1 MDATISVVCYKSK
14 TLSNGEHPLMLRISK
29 DGKKKYQSLGIS
41 VNPKFWDFQKNKPKP
56 KCPNLEY
63 LQKIILDKKLE
74 LQKKKLEIKSD
85 QKEYS
90 AATLLEAN
98 ANLLVAKTVDCFYKE
113 IIAQCEINNKCGNR
127 LVYLNSYNSLKRF
140 TNGKLEIPFNSINV
154 AWLEKYEKW
163 LRSNGNKETTIS
175 LMFRTLTL
183 KEIKNDYRAYITDWY
198 KESVFVG
205 NCCYNDMG
213 DTLYVSQINNGA
225 VGGTPISYEE
235 SVSVNVD
242 VNFDDFLTQI
252 SALRI
257 NYKTYKNVWYTKHK
271 LPFEIFSDTK
281 RECTLL
287 DNSTNIWKYKLD
299 LLYYD
304 GTKKDYTF
312 YLNIENGTISETQD
326 VSPIVGSWV
335 YITDEG
341 YKEIITF
348 YSDNTGRWESVNI
361 HDNTSNSDPFTY
373 TMDDKED
380 KFIIDFGDNSPETYY
395 YNISDN
401 KMKLMYEDGHVEL
414 YTKQ

>member
-1 MDATISVVCYKSK
+1 MK
-14 TLSNGEHPLMLRISK
+14 TLRLLTASLLIAVCAGFSSCGDEELEEFQLDEMYSTGDSFSTYGLNIKDYECRGSFYFGNINHFSGLKNNHLWISSYDRTTK
-29 DGKKKYQSLGIS
+29 EKLWEWTDSRT
-41 VNPKFWDFQKNKPKP
+41 F
-56 KCPNLEY
+56 
-63 LQKIILDKKLE
+63 DKKRTVHVGYGE
-74 LQKKKLEIKSD
+74 YKDIEISSITTYGACAKNNIFVASVGYGGESYG
-85 QKEYS
+85 EYNILFKT
-90 AATLLEAN
+90 AT
-98 ANLLVAKTVDCFYKE
+98 
-113 IIAQCEINNKCGNR
+113 GN
-127 LVYLNSYNSLKRF
+127 
-140 TNGKLEIPFNSINV
+140 
-154 AWLEKYEKW
+154 
-163 LRSNGNKETTIS
+163 
-175 LMFRTLTL
+175 L
-183 KEIKNDYRAYITDWY
+183 KEIRNEYPAYITDWY

-205 NCCYNDMG
+205 NCCYNDLG
-213 DTLYVSQINNGA
+213 DTIYVSQVNNGA
-225 VGGTPISYEE
+225 VSGTPISYEE
-235 SVSVNVD
+235 TIIVSD
-242 VNFDDFLTQI
+242 YQQQLTA
-252 SALRI
+252 SRI
-257 NYKTYKNVWYTKHK
+257 NYKTYKSVWNTEYR
-271 LPFEIFSDTK
+271 LPFEIFPDTK
-281 RECTLL
+281 KEYVLL

-348 YSDNTGRWESVNI
+348 YSDNTGRWELVNI
-361 HDNTSNSDPFTY
+361 HDNTFNLDPFTY

>member
-1 MDATISVVCYKSK
+1 MKTFRLLTASLLIAVCAGLGSCGDDKLDDFQLEVMFPNGDSFSTYGLNLRDYECYGSYYWSNINHFSGLKNNHLWISSYDRTTKEKLWEWTDNRTFDKKRTVHVGYGEYKDIEISSITTYGACAK
-14 TLSNGEHPLMLRISK
+14 NNIFVASVSYNGE
-29 DGKKKYQSLGIS
+29 
-41 VNPKFWDFQKNKPKP
+41 
-56 KCPNLEY
+56 
-63 LQKIILDKKLE
+63 
-74 LQKKKLEIKSD
+74 
-85 QKEYS
+85 
-90 AATLLEAN
+90 
-98 ANLLVAKTVDCFYKE
+98 
-113 IIAQCEINNKCGNR
+113 
-127 LVYLNSYNSLKRF
+127 SYNEDNILFK
-140 TNGKLEIPFNSINV
+140 TAAG
-154 AWLEKYEKW
+154 
-163 LRSNGNKETTIS
+163 
-175 LMFRTLTL
+175 TL

>member
-1 MDATISVVCYKSK
+1 MK
-14 TLSNGEHPLMLRISK
+14 TLRLLTASLLIAVCAGFSSCGDEELEEFQLDEMYSTGDSFSTYGLNIKDYECRGSFYFGNINHFSGLKNNHLWISSYDRTTKEKLWEWTDSRTFDKKRTVHVGYGEYKDIEISSITTYGACAKNNIFVASVSYNGE
-29 DGKKKYQSLGIS
+29 
-41 VNPKFWDFQKNKPKP
+41 
-56 KCPNLEY
+56 
-63 LQKIILDKKLE
+63 
-74 LQKKKLEIKSD
+74 
-85 QKEYS
+85 
-90 AATLLEAN
+90 
-98 ANLLVAKTVDCFYKE
+98 
-113 IIAQCEINNKCGNR
+113 
-127 LVYLNSYNSLKRF
+127 SYNENNILFK
-140 TNGKLEIPFNSINV
+140 TAAG
-154 AWLEKYEKW
+154 
-163 LRSNGNKETTIS
+163 
-175 LMFRTLTL
+175 TL

-312 YLNIENGTISETQD
+312 YLNIENGTISETQN

>member
-1 MDATISVVCYKSK
+1 M
-14 TLSNGEHPLMLRISK
+14 
-29 DGKKKYQSLGIS
+29 
-41 VNPKFWDFQKNKPKP
+41 
-56 KCPNLEY
+56 
-63 LQKIILDKKLE
+63 KIFRLL
-74 LQKKKLEIKSD
+74 
-85 QKEYS
+85 
-90 AATLLEAN
+90 AAS
-98 ANLLVAKTVDCFYKE
+98 LLVAVCAGFSSCGDDELEEHQTEVMFIDGDSFSTYGLNFRDYECYGSFHWGNINHFSGLKNNHLWISSYDRTTKEKLWEWTDNRTFDKKRTVHVGYGEYKDIE
-113 IIAQCEINNKCGNR
+113 ISSITTYGACAKNNIF
-127 LVYLNSYNSLKRF
+127 VASVSYNGESYNEDNILFK
-140 TNGKLEIPFNSINV
+140 TAAG
-154 AWLEKYEKW
+154 
-163 LRSNGNKETTIS
+163 
-175 LMFRTLTL
+175 TL

>member
-1 MDATISVVCYKSK
+1 MK
-14 TLSNGEHPLMLRISK
+14 TLRLLTASLLIAVCAGFSSCGNEELEEFQLDEMYSTGDSFSTYGLNIKDYECRGSFYFGNINHFSGLKNNHLWISSYDRTTK
-29 DGKKKYQSLGIS
+29 EKLWEWTDSRT
-41 VNPKFWDFQKNKPKP
+41 F
-56 KCPNLEY
+56 
-63 LQKIILDKKLE
+63 DKKRTVHVGYGE
-74 LQKKKLEIKSD
+74 YKDIEISSITTYGACAKNNIFVASVGYGGESYG
-85 QKEYS
+85 EYNILFKT
-90 AATLLEAN
+90 AT
-98 ANLLVAKTVDCFYKE
+98 
-113 IIAQCEINNKCGNR
+113 GN
-127 LVYLNSYNSLKRF
+127 
-140 TNGKLEIPFNSINV
+140 
-154 AWLEKYEKW
+154 
-163 LRSNGNKETTIS
+163 
-175 LMFRTLTL
+175 L
-183 KEIKNDYRAYITDWY
+183 KEIRNEYPAYITDWY

-205 NCCYNDMG
+205 NCCYNDLG
-213 DTLYVSQINNGA
+213 DTIYVSQVNNGA
-225 VGGTPISYEE
+225 VSGTPISYEE
-235 SVSVNVD
+235 TIIVSD
-242 VNFDDFLTQI
+242 YQQQLTA
-252 SALRI
+252 SRI
-257 NYKTYKNVWYTKHK
+257 NYKTYKSVWNTEYR
-271 LPFEIFSDTK
+271 LPFEIFPDTK
-281 RECTLL
+281 KEYVLL

-312 YLNIENGTISETQD
+312 YLNIENGTISETQN

-361 HDNTSNSDPFTY
+361 HDNTFNLDPFTY

>member
-1 MDATISVVCYKSK
+1 MK
-14 TLSNGEHPLMLRISK
+14 TLRLLTTSLLIAVCAGFSSCGDEELEEFQLDEMYSTGDSFSTYGLNIKDYECRGSFYFGNINHFSGLKNNHLWISSYDRTTK
-29 DGKKKYQSLGIS
+29 EKLWEWTDSRT
-41 VNPKFWDFQKNKPKP
+41 F
-56 KCPNLEY
+56 
-63 LQKIILDKKLE
+63 DKKRTVHVGYGE
-74 LQKKKLEIKSD
+74 YKDIEISSITTYGACAKNNIFVASVGYGGESYG
-85 QKEYS
+85 EYNILFKT
-90 AATLLEAN
+90 AT
-98 ANLLVAKTVDCFYKE
+98 
-113 IIAQCEINNKCGNR
+113 GN
-127 LVYLNSYNSLKRF
+127 
-140 TNGKLEIPFNSINV
+140 
-154 AWLEKYEKW
+154 
-163 LRSNGNKETTIS
+163 
-175 LMFRTLTL
+175 L
-183 KEIKNDYRAYITDWY
+183 KEIRNEYPAYITDWY

-205 NCCYNDMG
+205 NCCYNDLG
-213 DTLYVSQINNGA
+213 DTIYVSQVNNGA
-225 VGGTPISYEE
+225 VSGTPISYEE
-235 SVSVNVD
+235 TIIVSD
-242 VNFDDFLTQI
+242 YQQQLTA
-252 SALRI
+252 SRI
-257 NYKTYKNVWYTKHK
+257 NYKTYKSVWNTEYR
-271 LPFEIFSDTK
+271 LPFEIFPDTK
-281 RECTLL
+281 KEYVLL

-361 HDNTSNSDPFTY
+361 HDNTFNLDPFTY

>member
-1 MDATISVVCYKSK
+1 MKTFRLLTASLLIAVCAGLGSCGDDKLDDFQLEVMFPNGDSFSTYGLNLRDYECYGSYCWGNINHFSGLKNNHLWISSYDRTTKEKLWEWTDNRTFDKKRTVHVGYGEYKDIEISSITTYGACAK
-14 TLSNGEHPLMLRISK
+14 NNIFVASVSYNGE
-29 DGKKKYQSLGIS
+29 
-41 VNPKFWDFQKNKPKP
+41 
-56 KCPNLEY
+56 
-63 LQKIILDKKLE
+63 
-74 LQKKKLEIKSD
+74 
-85 QKEYS
+85 
-90 AATLLEAN
+90 
-98 ANLLVAKTVDCFYKE
+98 
-113 IIAQCEINNKCGNR
+113 
-127 LVYLNSYNSLKRF
+127 SYNEDNILFK
-140 TNGKLEIPFNSINV
+140 TAAG
-154 AWLEKYEKW
+154 
-163 LRSNGNKETTIS
+163 
-175 LMFRTLTL
+175 TL

-312 YLNIENGTISETQD
+312 YLNIENGTISETQN

>member
-1 MDATISVVCYKSK
+1 MRTIRLLATS
-14 TLSNGEHPLMLRISK
+14 
-29 DGKKKYQSLGIS
+29 
-41 VNPKFWDFQKNKPKP
+41 
-56 KCPNLEY
+56 
-63 LQKIILDKKLE
+63 
-74 LQKKKLEIKSD
+74 
-85 QKEYS
+85 
-90 AATLLEAN
+90 
-98 ANLLVAKTVDCFYKE
+98 LLVALSMGVSSCGGDEFEELQMDELYNHGDSYSTYGLNMKDYECRGSYYWKNINHFSGLKNNHLWISSYDRTTKEKLWEWTDNRTFDKKRTVHVGYGEYKNIE
-113 IIAQCEINNKCGNR
+113 ISSITTYGACAKNNIF
-127 LVYLNSYNSLKRF
+127 VASVSYNGESYNEDNILFK
-140 TNGKLEIPFNSINV
+140 TAAG
-154 AWLEKYEKW
+154 
-163 LRSNGNKETTIS
+163 
-175 LMFRTLTL
+175 TL

-312 YLNIENGTISETQD
+312 YLNIENGTISETQN

>member
-1 MDATISVVCYKSK
+1 MFIDGDSFSTYGLNFRDYECYGSFHWGNINHFSGLKNNRLWISSYDRTTKEKLWEWTDNRTFDKKRTVHVGYGEYKDIEISSITAYGTCAK
-14 TLSNGEHPLMLRISK
+14 NNIFVASVSYNGE
-29 DGKKKYQSLGIS
+29 
-41 VNPKFWDFQKNKPKP
+41 
-56 KCPNLEY
+56 
-63 LQKIILDKKLE
+63 
-74 LQKKKLEIKSD
+74 
-85 QKEYS
+85 
-90 AATLLEAN
+90 
-98 ANLLVAKTVDCFYKE
+98 
-113 IIAQCEINNKCGNR
+113 
-127 LVYLNSYNSLKRF
+127 SYNEDNILFK
-140 TNGKLEIPFNSINV
+140 TAAG
-154 AWLEKYEKW
+154 
-163 LRSNGNKETTIS
+163 
-175 LMFRTLTL
+175 TL

-242 VNFDDFLTQI
+242 VNFDVNVNDFLTQI
-252 SALRI
+252 TASRI

-271 LPFEIFSDTK
+271 PPFEIFSDTK
-281 RECTLL
+281 KECTLL

-312 YLNIENGTISETQD
+312 YLNIENGTISETQN
-326 VSPIVGSWV
+326 VSPLVGSWV

-361 HDNTSNSDPFTY
+361 HDNTSNLDPFTY

-395 YNISDN
+395 YNIADN

>member
-1 MDATISVVCYKSK
+1 MK
-14 TLSNGEHPLMLRISK
+14 TLRLLTTSLLIAVCAGFSSCGDEELEEFQLDEMYSTGDSFSTYGLNIKDYECRGSFYFGNINHFSGLKNNHLWISSYDRTTK
-29 DGKKKYQSLGIS
+29 EKLWEWTDSRT
-41 VNPKFWDFQKNKPKP
+41 F
-56 KCPNLEY
+56 
-63 LQKIILDKKLE
+63 DKKRTVHVGYGE
-74 LQKKKLEIKSD
+74 YKDIEISSITTYGACAKNNIFVASVGYGGESYG
-85 QKEYS
+85 EYNILFKT
-90 AATLLEAN
+90 AT
-98 ANLLVAKTVDCFYKE
+98 
-113 IIAQCEINNKCGNR
+113 GN
-127 LVYLNSYNSLKRF
+127 
-140 TNGKLEIPFNSINV
+140 
-154 AWLEKYEKW
+154 
-163 LRSNGNKETTIS
+163 
-175 LMFRTLTL
+175 L
-183 KEIKNDYRAYITDWY
+183 KEIRNEYPAYITDWY

-205 NCCYNDMG
+205 NCCYNDLG
-213 DTLYVSQINNGA
+213 DTIYVSQVNNGA
-225 VGGTPISYEE
+225 VSGTPISYEE
-235 SVSVNVD
+235 TIIVSD
-242 VNFDDFLTQI
+242 YQQQLTA
-252 SALRI
+252 SRI
-257 NYKTYKNVWYTKHK
+257 NYKTYKSVWNTEYR
-271 LPFEIFSDTK
+271 LPFEIFPDIK
-281 RECTLL
+281 KEYVLL

-312 YLNIENGTISETQD
+312 YLNIENGTISETQN

-361 HDNTSNSDPFTY
+361 HDNTFNLDPFTY

>member
-1 MDATISVVCYKSK
+1 MK
-14 TLSNGEHPLMLRISK
+14 TLRLLTTSLLIAVCAGFSSCGDEELEEFQLDEMYSTGDSFSTYGLNIKDYECRGSFYFGNINHFSGLKNNHLWISSYDRTTK
-29 DGKKKYQSLGIS
+29 EKLWEWTD
-41 VNPKFWDFQKNKPKP
+41 NRTF
-56 KCPNLEY
+56 
-63 LQKIILDKKLE
+63 DKKRTVHVGYGE
-74 LQKKKLEIKSD
+74 YKDIEISSITTYGACAKNNIFVASVGYGGESYG
-85 QKEYS
+85 EYNILFKT
-90 AATLLEAN
+90 AT
-98 ANLLVAKTVDCFYKE
+98 
-113 IIAQCEINNKCGNR
+113 GN
-127 LVYLNSYNSLKRF
+127 
-140 TNGKLEIPFNSINV
+140 
-154 AWLEKYEKW
+154 
-163 LRSNGNKETTIS
+163 
-175 LMFRTLTL
+175 L
-183 KEIKNDYRAYITDWY
+183 KEIRNEYPAYITDWY

-205 NCCYNDMG
+205 NCCYNDLG
-213 DTLYVSQINNGA
+213 DTIYVSQVNNGA
-225 VGGTPISYEE
+225 VSGTPISYEE
-235 SVSVNVD
+235 TIIVSD
-242 VNFDDFLTQI
+242 YQQQLTA
-252 SALRI
+252 SRI
-257 NYKTYKNVWYTKHK
+257 NYKTYKSVWNTEYR
-271 LPFEIFSDTK
+271 LPFEIFPDTK
-281 RECTLL
+281 KEYVLL

-312 YLNIENGTISETQD
+312 YLNIENGTISETQN

-348 YSDNTGRWESVNI
+348 YSDSTGRWESVNI

>member
-1 MDATISVVCYKSK
+1 MK
-14 TLSNGEHPLMLRISK
+14 TFRLL
-29 DGKKKYQSLGIS
+29 
-41 VNPKFWDFQKNKPKP
+41 
-56 KCPNLEY
+56 
-63 LQKIILDKKLE
+63 
-74 LQKKKLEIKSD
+74 
-85 QKEYS
+85 
-90 AATLLEAN
+90 AAS
-98 ANLLVAKTVDCFYKE
+98 LLVAVCAGFSSCGDDKLDDFQLEVMFPNGDSFSTYGLNLRDYECYDSYYWGNINHFSGLKNNHLWISSYDRTTKEKLWEWTDNRTFDKKRTVHVGYGEYKDIE
-113 IIAQCEINNKCGNR
+113 ISSITTYGACAKNNIF
-127 LVYLNSYNSLKRF
+127 VASVSYNGESYNEDNILFK
-140 TNGKLEIPFNSINV
+140 TAAG
-154 AWLEKYEKW
+154 
-163 LRSNGNKETTIS
+163 
-175 LMFRTLTL
+175 TL

-242 VNFDDFLTQI
+242 VNFDDFLAQI
-252 SALRI
+252 TASRI
-257 NYKTYKNVWYTKHK
+257 NYKTYKEVWNTKHK

-281 RECTLL
+281 RESTLL

-312 YLNIENGTISETQD
+312 YLNIENGTISETQN
-326 VSPIVGSWV
+326 VSPLVGSWV

>member
-1 MDATISVVCYKSK
+1 MK
-14 TLSNGEHPLMLRISK
+14 TLRLLTTSLLIAVCAGFSSCGDEELEEFQLDEMYSTGDSFSTYGLNIKDYECRGSFYFGNINHFSGLKNNHLWISSYDRTTK
-29 DGKKKYQSLGIS
+29 EKLWEWTDSRT
-41 VNPKFWDFQKNKPKP
+41 F
-56 KCPNLEY
+56 
-63 LQKIILDKKLE
+63 DKKRTVHVGYGE
-74 LQKKKLEIKSD
+74 YKDIEISSITTYGACAKNNIFVASVGYGGESYG
-85 QKEYS
+85 EYNILFKT
-90 AATLLEAN
+90 AT
-98 ANLLVAKTVDCFYKE
+98 
-113 IIAQCEINNKCGNR
+113 GN
-127 LVYLNSYNSLKRF
+127 
-140 TNGKLEIPFNSINV
+140 
-154 AWLEKYEKW
+154 
-163 LRSNGNKETTIS
+163 
-175 LMFRTLTL
+175 L
-183 KEIKNDYRAYITDWY
+183 KEIRNEYPAYITDWY

-361 HDNTSNSDPFTY
+361 HDNTFNLDPFTY

>member
-1 MDATISVVCYKSK
+1 MK
-14 TLSNGEHPLMLRISK
+14 TLRLLTTSLLIAVCAGFSSCGDEELEEFQLDEMYSTGDSFSTYGLNIKDYECRGSFYFGNINHFSGLKNNHLWISSYDRTTK
-29 DGKKKYQSLGIS
+29 EKLWEWTDSRT
-41 VNPKFWDFQKNKPKP
+41 F
-56 KCPNLEY
+56 
-63 LQKIILDKKLE
+63 DKKRTVHVGYGE
-74 LQKKKLEIKSD
+74 YKDIEISSITTYGACAKNNIFVASVGYGGESYG
-85 QKEYS
+85 EYNILFKT
-90 AATLLEAN
+90 AT
-98 ANLLVAKTVDCFYKE
+98 
-113 IIAQCEINNKCGNR
+113 GN
-127 LVYLNSYNSLKRF
+127 
-140 TNGKLEIPFNSINV
+140 
-154 AWLEKYEKW
+154 
-163 LRSNGNKETTIS
+163 
-175 LMFRTLTL
+175 L
-183 KEIKNDYRAYITDWY
+183 KEIRNEYPAYITDWY

-205 NCCYNDMG
+205 NCCYNDLG
-213 DTLYVSQINNGA
+213 DTIYVSQVNNGA
-225 VGGTPISYEE
+225 VSGTPISYEE
-235 SVSVNVD
+235 TIIVSD
-242 VNFDDFLTQI
+242 YQQQLTA
-252 SALRI
+252 SRI
-257 NYKTYKNVWYTKHK
+257 NYKTYKSVWNTEYR
-271 LPFEIFSDTK
+271 LPFEIFPDTK
-281 RECTLL
+281 KEYVLL

-312 YLNIENGTISETQD
+312 YLNIENGTISETQN

-361 HDNTSNSDPFTY
+361 HDNTFNLAPFTY